1 MKTRKEKVEI
11 RNYVSSIQPKVVKS
25 IPRVFHEEVDSFLS
39 VHSYMAKLVY
49 YFFANRL
56 GRNERNE
63 KTKHRGRIKY
73 KKMRGE
79 INRNT

>member
-1 MKTRKEKVEI
+1 MKRRKEKVEI

-49 YFFANRL
+49 YFL
-56 GRNERNE
+56 Q
-63 KTKHRGRIKY
+63 TV
-73 KKMRGE
+73 
-79 INRNT
+79 